1 MKKIIK
7 KEIKN
12 KIIEDRI
19 IRRIKDRIIRDI
31 WKLFETEKEKKE
43 RKKLQK
49 KELNERLIKDR
60 IITDIRTLV
69 EQEKEE
75 DYYKPKRVDNFWD
88 NNYIDYGS
96 KGDKNRV
103 LLLKEYLNRIKPYLR
118 DIIINL

>member
-1 MKKIIK
+1 MKQK
-7 KEIKN
+7 KGK
-12 KIIEDRI
+12 
-19 IRRIKDRIIRDI
+19 
-31 WKLFETEKEKKE
+31 KKE
-43 RKKLQK
+43 RSYRK

-75 DYYKPKRVDNFWD
+75 DYYEPKRVYNFWN

-96 KGDKNRV
+96 DGDKNEN
-103 LLLKEYLNRIKPYLR
+103 LLLKEYLNKIKPYLR

>member
-1 MKKIIK
+1 MKQK
-7 KEIKN
+7 KRK
-12 KIIEDRI
+12 
-19 IRRIKDRIIRDI
+19 
-31 WKLFETEKEKKE
+31 KKE
-43 RKKLQK
+43 RSYRK

-75 DYYKPKRVDNFWD
+75 DYYEPKRVYNFWN

-96 KGDKNRV
+96 DGDKNGN
-103 LLLKEYLNRIKPYLR
+103 LLLKEYLNKIKPYLR

>member
-49 KELNERLIKDR
+49 K
-60 IITDIRTLV
+60 RT
-69 EQEKEE
+69 
-75 DYYKPKRVDNFWD
+75 
-88 NNYIDYGS
+88 
-96 KGDKNRV
+96 
-103 LLLKEYLNRIKPYLR
+103 
-118 DIIINL
+118 

>member
-103 LLLKEYLNRIKPYLR
+103 LLLKEYLNRIKTYLR

>member
-75 DYYKPKRVDNFWD
+75 DYYKPKRVDNLWN

>member
-7 KEIKN
+7 KEVKN

-75 DYYKPKRVDNFWD
+75 DYYKPKRVDNLWN

>member
-1 MKKIIK
+1 MKQK
-7 KEIKN
+7 KRK
-12 KIIEDRI
+12 
-19 IRRIKDRIIRDI
+19 
-31 WKLFETEKEKKE
+31 KKE
-43 RKKLQK
+43 RNYRK

-75 DYYKPKRVDNFWD
+75 DYYKPKRVDNFWN

-96 KGDKNRV
+96 NGDKNRV

>member
-1 MKKIIK
+1 MKQK
-7 KEIKN
+7 KGK
-12 KIIEDRI
+12 
-19 IRRIKDRIIRDI
+19 
-31 WKLFETEKEKKE
+31 KKE
-43 RKKLQK
+43 RSYRK

-75 DYYKPKRVDNFWD
+75 DYYKPKRVDNFWN

-96 KGDKNRV
+96 NGDKNRV